1 MKLNASFTA
10 KCVNVPIISFSVSK
24 NHDIWVRVLFFKGYG
39 LVPYMRCLHIF
50 FLLSSSVLGK
60 TWVLVRFALAAWV
73 WVLSHL
79 YLKLIMLIS
88 LYNHV

>member
-1 MKLNASFTA
+1 MTFGFGFCSLRGTVWFRICGAYT
-10 KCVNVPIISFSVSK
+10 
-24 NHDIWVRVLFFKGYG
+24 
-39 LVPYMRCLHIF
+39 F